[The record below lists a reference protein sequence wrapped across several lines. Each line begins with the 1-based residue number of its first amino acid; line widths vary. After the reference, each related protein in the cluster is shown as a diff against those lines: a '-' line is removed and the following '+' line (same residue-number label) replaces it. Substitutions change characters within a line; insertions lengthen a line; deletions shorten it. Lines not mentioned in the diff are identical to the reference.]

1 VFVIEST
8 PSKIVDGV
16 VMKVVFSTTSK
27 SSLDGIGYR
36 LRRANKAKATLDEIR
51 MTPGSQTGQASSDA
65 YLMRAASGISNLEYL
80 AGSRNTLESFEEM
93 IHLLDKEILSGARQ
107 EVEELFN
114 SLKQVSHVDEERLL
128 IDTTIKND
136 IVEPFSTLPQSN
148 PTKVTNRV
156 ARAIALLDDVL

>member
-1 VFVIEST
+1 
-8 PSKIVDGV
+8 
-16 VMKVVFSTTSK
+16 
-27 SSLDGIGYR
+27 
-36 LRRANKAKATLDEIR
+36 
-51 MTPGSQTGQASSDA
+51 
-65 YLMRAASGISNLEYL
+65 
-80 AGSRNTLESFEEM
+80 LESFEKM